1 MCIRDR
7 VQVKHH
13 LRHIPDRA
21 AVIIDAT
28 RADYID
34 HDVLELLDAFVAD
47 APRRGIAVEFRRRQ
61 PAPRTA
67 ARRWLFRAPAAE

>member
-1 MCIRDR
+1 VSFLGK

-47 APRRGIAVEFRRRQ
+47 APRRGIAVEFRRRN
-61 PAPRTA
+61 PAPRPA

>member
-1 MCIRDR
+1 
-7 VQVKHH
+7 
-13 LRHIPDRA
+13 
-21 AVIIDAT
+21 T